1 MPLRVIQ
8 WASGNVGCHAV
19 AAIAQRPDLRLAG
32 MYVYDPAKD
41 GRDAGE
47 IAGIGPL
54 GVNATSDVERLL
66 ALEADAVVHAPLP
79 SLVYGNDPDADVDT
93 ICRLLAS
100 GKNVIT
106 TVGYLYPKAHGPGL
120 VRRLQ
125 AACRKGNSTFHSTGL
140 NPGWMGDLLPLT
152 MSALSQH
159 IEQIHVREISN
170 FQYYPSPEIM
180 FDMMGFGSTPA
191 QFRRRAARYAHW
203 LNGLFR
209 ESVMMVAD
217 GLGLPLEDIS
227 AGTERVLAE
236 RDLETAAGLVRR
248 GTIAGQRWEW
258 AGRSGGRKAIVHE
271 TIWRMHDTVAPD
283 WPRGNHLVAIDGA
296 PNMRIELAPDWID
309 GGLISTAMHAV
320 NAVPVVCAAEP
331 GIRTLLDLPSITG
344 RGAFAAAPRVG
355 RRTTNR
361 KSSTRTKKRGRTT

>member
-1 MPLRVIQ
+1 MALRVIQ
-8 WASGNVGCHAV
+8 WASGNVGRHSV
-19 AAIAQRPDLRLAG
+19 AAIARRPDLRLVG

-54 GVNATSDVERLL
+54 GVKATSDVERLL

-79 SLVYGNDPDADVDT
+79 SLVYGDDPQADVDT

-100 GKNVIT
+100 GKSVIT
-106 TVGYLYPKAHGPGL
+106 TVGYLYPKAHGAAL

-125 AACRKGNSTFHSTGL
+125 AACRKGQSTFHSTGL
-140 NPGWMGDLLPLT
+140 NPGWMGDLLPLA
-152 MSALSQH
+152 MSALSQR
-159 IEQIHVREISN
+159 IDQIHVREISN

-191 QFRRRAARYAHW
+191 QFRKRAARYAHW

-217 GLGLPLEDIS
+217 GLGLALDAIS
-227 AGTERVLAE
+227 ARTERALAE
-236 RDLETAAGLVRR
+236 RDLETAAGVVRR

-258 AGRSGGRKAIVHE
+258 AGRAGRRKAIVHE
-271 TIWRMHDTVAPD
+271 TIWRMHDTVAPE
-283 WPRGNHLVAIDGA
+283 WPRGNHVVAIDGA

-331 GIRTLLDLPSITG
+331 GIRTLLDLPSISG
-344 RGAFAAAPRVG
+344 RGAFPATPRVRQRSANG
-355 RRTTNR
+355 KSPANR
-361 KSSTRTKKRGRTT
+361 GGSKG